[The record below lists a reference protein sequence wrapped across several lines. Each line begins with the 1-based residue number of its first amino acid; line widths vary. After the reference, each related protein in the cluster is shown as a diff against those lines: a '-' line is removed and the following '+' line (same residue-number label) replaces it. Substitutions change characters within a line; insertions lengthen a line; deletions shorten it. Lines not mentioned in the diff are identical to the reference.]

1 MIRTAD
7 KDGSGVAVETL
18 AEVAAPRLGQPVC
31 VAVDGCCVEA
41 FWIGPQPEALARG
54 ASAVWSEQV
63 HACSIE

>member
-18 AEVAAPRLGQPVC
+18 AEVAAPRLGQPGC
-31 VAVDGCCVEA
+31 VAVDGCCYEA
-41 FWIGPQPEALARG
+41 SPNPKRWLGERL
-54 ASAVWSEQV
+54 VWSEQV